1 MAIFLR
7 RDLIGFYE
15 WPADCETNAP
25 LNAPEGD
32 KPFNRTCGFEVLY
45 VIRILMAEQNLSSIE
60 AGQEIEMMIKVA
72 PTGLKTLQQI
82 KNWILSN

>member
-15 WPADCETNAP
+15 WPADCETNET
-25 LNAPEGD
+25 LSAPEED

-72 PTGLKTLQQI
+72 PAGLKTLQQI

>member
-7 RDLIGFYE
+7 SDLIGFYE
-15 WPADCETNAP
+15 WPADCEVNENETV
-25 LNAPEGD
+25 LNENT
-32 KPFNRTCGFEVLY
+32 PFNRTCGFEVLHM
-45 VIRILMAEQNLSSIE
+45 IRMLMTEQNLSSVE

-72 PTGLKTLQQI
+72 PVGLNTIQQI